1 MFLVFWWNKNRNNKD
16 YILKALTLKKIKDE
30 LEYRSSK
37 DLVELCLQL
46 AKFKK
51 ENKELLTY
59 LLFEAHNEEMY
70 VESVKEYMDT
80 LFEKMNTKSFF
91 YIRKTVRKILK
102 ITKKYI
108 RYSKKKETETQLLLH
123 FCDQLK
129 KIRPSISKSP
139 RLQNMYDRQIVMI
152 TKAIQTLHEDL
163 QYEYQLEL
171 DDLLNG

>member
-80 LFEKMNTKSFF
+80 LFEEMNTKRRVFF
-91 YIRKTVRKILK
+91 TSEKLSE
-102 ITKKYI
+102 KY
-108 RYSKKKETETQLLLH
+108 
-123 FCDQLK
+123 
-129 KIRPSISKSP
+129 
-139 RLQNMYDRQIVMI
+139 
-152 TKAIQTLHEDL
+152 
-163 QYEYQLEL
+163 
-171 DDLLNG
+171 